1 VSCFKFIYLFCILLT
16 FLQMKDCHPRFK
28 WHVKNWVL
36 MHISVMHREA
46 TRRLLKMR
54 NPDLMHI
61 SVMHHEATRR
71 LLKTCDPD
79 LKILQEYEELTSKGI
94 IKKRMIR
101 PEPESEPESEVSLC
115 LQFTQ
120 LNPIE
125 PSSIAQRPRST
136 QSTQSVPI
144 HTLKQ
149 RQVQDLVS
157 TKVLIADIAPLI
169 YLI

>member
-1 VSCFKFIYLFCILLT
+1 
-16 FLQMKDCHPRFK
+16 MKDCHPRFK
-28 WHVKNWVL
+28 WHAKNWVL
-36 MHISVMHREA
+36 MHISVMHLEA
-46 TRRLLKMR
+46 TRRSLKM
-54 NPDLMHI
+54 H
-61 SVMHHEATRR
+61 
-71 LLKTCDPD
+71 DPD

-94 IKKRMIR
+94 IKKHVIR
-101 PEPESEPESEVSLC
+101 LEPESEPESKVSLC

-125 PSSIAQRPRST
+125 PSSIAQHLRST
-136 QSTQSVPI
+136 QSTQLVPI

>member
-1 VSCFKFIYLFCILLT
+1 
-16 FLQMKDCHPRFK
+16 MKDCHPHFK
-28 WHVKNWVL
+28 WHAKNWVL
-36 MHISVMHREA
+36 MHISVMHLEA
-46 TRRLLKMR
+46 TRHLLKMC
-54 NPDLMHI
+54 N
-61 SVMHHEATRR
+61 
-71 LLKTCDPD
+71 PD

-101 PEPESEPESEVSLC
+101 LEPESEPESKVSLC

-125 PSSIAQRPRST
+125 PSLIAQHLRST

-144 HTLKQ
+144 CTLKQ